1 MRRRQFLNAM
11 AAGAGILPETLGSR
25 RSQSRLSH
33 IGLELYTVRDAMKV
47 DPEATLAAV
56 RAIGYT
62 EVELLWSFNNF
73 GRSPQQVRASLRH
86 LGLRAPSAHIAPESL
101 LTNWQESL
109 DRANYLGQQYLI
121 VPSLPSDTRTSLD
134 AWRTW
139 ADHFNRA
146 GEAARRSGLWLAF
159 HNEPEHQTP
168 IDGQV
173 PYDVFLQRTEP
184 SRVRLQLDVGN
195 MVLGGGDP
203 HAYLAAHPERYWSFH
218 LKDVAPDH
226 RHDTEL
232 GAGEFDFR
240 RFLRAVPDLHLKP
253 CYIEQEAAVKPVL
266 SAEHSFRYLR
276 ALRF

>member
-11 AAGAGILPETLGSR
+11 TAAAGMPSR
-25 RSQSRLSH
+25 AIPHWRWQGRLSR
-33 IGLELYTVRDAMKV
+33 IGLELYTVRDAMKAN
-47 DPEATLAAV
+47 PEGTLAAV

-62 EVELLWSFNNF
+62 DVELLWSFNNF
-73 GRSPQQVRASLRH
+73 GRSVEQVRASLRH

-101 LTNWQESL
+101 LTNWQQSL
-109 DRANYLGQQYLI
+109 DRANYLGHQYLV

-134 AWRTW
+134 AWRAW
-139 ADHFNRA
+139 ADRFNRA
-146 GEAARRSGLWLAF
+146 GEAARQSGLWLAF
-159 HNEPEHQTP
+159 HNEPEHQNR

-173 PYDVFLQRTEP
+173 PYDLFIQQTDP

-203 HAYLAAHPERYWSFH
+203 HAYLAAHSERYWSFH

-226 RHDTEL
+226 HHDTEL

-240 RFLRAVPDLHLKP
+240 RFLAAVGELNLKP
-253 CYIEQEAAVKPVL
+253 CYIEQEAAAEPVV
-266 SAEHSFRYLR
+266 SAKRSFQYLR